1 MGGWLPGHSYQGN
14 GARGHSTKASE
25 KADRPQKIGDG
36 GASGRSRRRATAAL
50 PRKVVAPGAADPCP
64 LPRTVTPPDNPR
76 CAPPP
81 SCRGYRFLLH
91 GEGSRERLRQM
102 WRIASSPEVPRGPLV
117 SRSAGCPSSFLEVD
131 SHSQESKQTG
141 GCSGRATRQ
150 CLLGLCADSKHG
162 REKDKADRISNQAV
176 RHMSHSIGCEK
187 GGLDVCGWRAKR
199 TRAVSLAV
207 FHRGSGLR

>member
-1 MGGWLPGHSYQGN
+1 MPGHSYQGN

-50 PRKVVAPGAADPCP
+50 PRKVVAPRAADPCP

-102 WRIASSPEVPRGPLV
+102 WRIASSPEVPRGPPSFRDLLAARPPF
-117 SRSAGCPSSFLEVD
+117 SRW
-131 SHSQESKQTG
+131 T
-141 GCSGRATRQ
+141 AT
-150 CLLGLCADSKHG
+150 
-162 REKDKADRISNQAV
+162 
-176 RHMSHSIGCEK
+176 
-187 GGLDVCGWRAKR
+187 AKR
-199 TRAVSLAV
+199 ANKQAAALAGQPGSVFWACVRTPNTAAKKTRRTEVVTKLSDT
-207 FHRGSGLR
+207 